1 MDARPRLEV
10 LPRERP
16 QPLRR
21 LCVIAGV
28 DGSPLSDR
36 VLRWC
41 ASLAAVADL
50 EVVAVYAL
58 EERSYPP
65 HFHHRLPRAADRT
78 HAGWR
83 DEIRARID
91 LEWCAPLHLPG
102 VRRRIV
108 VGDGRPWEV
117 LARAARRHDAD
128 LAVVGCRPRGTLVE
142 ALRPGVSRRLP
153 RRSPCPVV
161 VVPEAPA
168 GLEDTGPVAPP
179 LERILVGSDGGAAAA
194 AALGWAAGLA
204 ADLDAEMVVAR
215 VIAAGDAPPQP
226 AAGTARRPRVVD
238 DVTATLEQEFA
249 ALGSGVRPRRRT
261 AVLVGDAP
269 AMLLALA
276 ESETAGLVVL
286 GVEEGRRPSWL
297 RAGAVVSRLT
307 RSAPCPVALV
317 ASGAA
322 STENGSSRRT
332 DDMSTETQRP
342 RGVRFAAGTVV
353 SPGEYR
359 NCDTGTVRYFDGHT
373 PLPGG
378 VNSASWQQVSDHHHP
393 SAAARPS
400 RGTMPETAAH
410 PVRFAAGA
418 MVSPGEYRNCDTGAV
433 RYFDGTTPL
442 PGSAN
447 SASWQ
452 QVSDHQHPSSA
463 GHQPEQR
470 HSMPDTASRPV
481 RFPAGTM
488 VSPGEYRNCET
499 GAVRYF
505 DGSTPLPG
513 GSNASSWQQVS
524 DHHHPGAPARS

>member
-1 MDARPRLEV
+1 MEARSRPEV
-10 LPRERP
+10 LLLQPTPRTRP
-16 QPLRR
+16 
-21 LCVIAGV
+21 LCVVAGV
-28 DGSPLSDR
+28 DGSALSEQ

-65 HFHHRLPRAADRT
+65 QFRHRLPRAADRD

-102 VRRRIV
+102 VRRRVV

-117 LARAARRHDAD
+117 LARAARRHGAD

-153 RRSPCPVV
+153 RLSPCPVV
-161 VVPEAPA
+161 VVPEAA
-168 GLEDTGPVAPP
+168 GGAGDHGAAAPP

-194 AALGWAAGLA
+194 AGLRWAAGLA
-204 ADLDAEMVVAR
+204 ADLDAEVVVAR
-215 VIAAGDAPPQP
+215 VIAAGDPPPPP
-226 AAGTARRPRVVD
+226 AADTRRRPRVID
-238 DVTATLEQEFA
+238 DVSAALEQEFA
-249 ALGSGVRPRRRT
+249 ALHGGVPPRHRT

-269 AMLLALA
+269 VMLVALA

-286 GVEEGRRPSWL
+286 GVDEGRRPSWL

-307 RSAPCPVALV
+307 RGGPCPVALV
-317 ASGAA
+317 TTGVP
-322 STENGSSRRT
+322 STQNDPSRRT
-332 DDMSTETQRP
+332 DHMSTQTQRP

-359 NCDTGTVRYFDGHT
+359 NCDTGAVRYFDGHT
-373 PLPGG
+373 PLPGS

-393 SAAARPS
+393 SSAA
-400 RGTMPETAAH
+400 
-410 PVRFAAGA
+410 
-418 MVSPGEYRNCDTGAV
+418 
-433 RYFDGTTPL
+433 
-442 PGSAN
+442 
-447 SASWQ
+447 
-452 QVSDHQHPSSA
+452 QH
-463 GHQPEQR
+463 PEQR

-499 GAVRYF
+499 GTVRYF
-505 DGSTPLPG
+505 DGTTPLPG
-513 GSNASSWQQVS
+513 GTNSSSWQQVS
-524 DHHHPGAPARS
+524 DHHHPQAPGRP

>member
-1 MDARPRLEV
+1 MDAHPRLEV
-10 LPRERP
+10 LPL
-16 QPLRR
+16 QPPPPRTRR
-21 LCVIAGV
+21 LCLVAGV
-28 DGSPLSDR
+28 DGSALTEQ

-65 HFHHRLPRAADRT
+65 QFRHRLPRAADRD

-102 VRRRIV
+102 VRRRVV

-153 RRSPCPVV
+153 RLSPCPVV
-161 VVPEAPA
+161 VVPEAAAADPGA
-168 GLEDTGPVAPP
+168 AAPP
-179 LERILVGSDGGAAAA
+179 LARILVGSDGGAAAA
-194 AALGWAAGLA
+194 AGLRWAAGLA
-204 ADLDAEMVVAR
+204 ADLDAEVVVAR
-215 VIAAGDAPPQP
+215 VIAAGDPPPPP
-226 AAGTARRPRVVD
+226 AADTARRPRVID
-238 DVTATLEQEFA
+238 DVSAALEQEFA
-249 ALGSGVRPRRRT
+249 ALHGGVPPRRRT

-269 AMLLALA
+269 AMLAALA

-286 GVEEGRRPSWL
+286 GVDEGRRPSWL
-297 RAGAVVSRLT
+297 RAGPVVSRLT
-307 RSAPCPVALV
+307 RSGPCPVALV
-317 ASGAA
+317 TARVP
-322 STENGSSRRT
+322 STQNDPSRRT
-332 DDMSTETQRP
+332 GPMSTQTQRP
-342 RGVRFAAGTVV
+342 RGVRFAVGTV
-353 SPGEYR
+353 
-359 NCDTGTVRYFDGHT
+359 
-373 PLPGG
+373 
-378 VNSASWQQVSDHHHP
+378 
-393 SAAARPS
+393 
-400 RGTMPETAAH
+400 
-410 PVRFAAGA
+410 
-418 MVSPGEYRNCDTGAV
+418 VSPGEYRNCDTGAV
-433 RYFDGTTPL
+433 RYFDGSTPL
-442 PGSAN
+442 PGSVN

-452 QVSDHQHPSSA
+452 QVSDHHHPSPA
-463 GHQPEQR
+463 TVHPEQR

-505 DGSTPLPG
+505 DGTTPLPG
-513 GSNASSWQQVS
+513 GSNSSSWQQIS
-524 DHHHPGAPARS
+524 DHHHPQAPGRP